1 VEAAL
6 RQFLA
11 LQEERARQYHRFDRY
26 GAWQR
31 RTLAVMSRQAR
42 RTTRNGRAAGRAE
55 CHSAFRQLLLDGKME
70 AYHEV
75 CESVTA
81 EFNKVSRGVIAVEAA
96 LNGPLARPELGQGI
110 RRVQLAERDKL
121 TQVLLRP

>member
-1 VEAAL
+1 
-6 RQFLA
+6 
-11 LQEERARQYHRFDRY
+11 
-26 GAWQR
+26 
-31 RTLAVMSRQAR
+31 
-42 RTTRNGRAAGRAE
+42 
-55 CHSAFRQLLLDGKME
+55 ME
-70 AYHEV
+70 AYREV

-96 LNGPLARPELGQGI
+96 LNGPLARLELGQGI